1 MSKLLKLRVKE
12 GLKYCQSL
20 SKKYN
25 NYQLLAK
32 KIGIIKLF
40 NNLQKVENI
49 KNHLQVNLTRIIQ
62 QIENQKVKIQKPH
75 IRNKIC
81 HILDSI
87 TFLIIMQKTQE
98 IKHKAKHINSK
109 NSRISIIK
117 ILTILDLLVKI
128 KIYLFNPN
136 KLIQMLRK

>member
-49 KNHLQVNLTRIIQ
+49 KNHL
-62 QIENQKVKIQKPH
+62 
-75 IRNKIC
+75 
-81 HILDSI
+81 
-87 TFLIIMQKTQE
+87 
-98 IKHKAKHINSK
+98 
-109 NSRISIIK
+109 
-117 ILTILDLLVKI
+117 
-128 KIYLFNPN
+128 
-136 KLIQMLRK
+136 

>member
-1 MSKLLKLRVKE
+1 MESKIIMSKLLKLRVKE

-49 KNHLQVNLTRIIQ
+49 KNHL
-62 QIENQKVKIQKPH
+62 
-75 IRNKIC
+75 
-81 HILDSI
+81 
-87 TFLIIMQKTQE
+87 
-98 IKHKAKHINSK
+98 
-109 NSRISIIK
+109 
-117 ILTILDLLVKI
+117 
-128 KIYLFNPN
+128 
-136 KLIQMLRK
+136 

>member
-1 MSKLLKLRVKE
+1 
-12 GLKYCQSL
+12 
-20 SKKYN
+20 
-25 NYQLLAK
+25 
-32 KIGIIKLF
+32 
-40 NNLQKVENI
+40 
-49 KNHLQVNLTRIIQ
+49 
-62 QIENQKVKIQKPH
+62 
-75 IRNKIC
+75 
-81 HILDSI
+81 
-87 TFLIIMQKTQE
+87 MQKTQE